1 MNIRK
6 WVYRKWVHSNWQYML
21 KVLILQCL
29 NIIKHSIHLT
39 GPRDHDGDHR
49 VCLPVNFAP
58 YPIHIRWLWTHF
70 YRFRIFGVFR
80 ILLKTEH
87 LRSTHTTSAIPIYYI
102 PIHLCSIVAASTL
115 LVFRYLLDVLWYM
128 IQFPI
133 NSAYAVLWADLLD
146 PIWLNDSR
154 FDFVGPR

>member
-80 ILLKTEH
+80 IFLKTEH
-87 LRSTHTTSAIPIYYI
+87 LRSTHNISHT
-102 PIHLCSIVAASTL
+102 HLLYTHSLMFNSCSIDFAGVQIFVGRS
-115 LVFRYLLDVLWYM
+115 LVH
-128 IQFPI
+128 
-133 NSAYAVLWADLLD
+133 D
-146 PIWLNDSR
+146 PISNKFCICCLVGRLAGPNLVER
-154 FDFVGPR
+154 FSF